1 MRGIYINTNLYD
13 VKPSDDN
20 SKVELQHEFAFI
32 SKFYSSFLSDLK
44 VKDLRKIVIA
54 INDPYTREGIEP
66 SDKYIK
72 VCVITKKLSYDN
84 LIIENSEEKRLEFML
99 NYIHEILIN
108 CAQEL
113 RWPLDPFE
121 FAYSKILEL
130 NYKFQYTLIREKYSK
145 NRRYSISIEVDVL
158 INYNLISLKITDFKS
173 DLIKP
178 FRFDLMKASVYV
190 DDLSGI
196 VKTFSW
202 INNEEIVISNK
213 EKEINFKFSILEKKL
228 ELFLTPTNNSEEY
241 LLDEFK
247 LFSAET
253 SNEECLRILRS
264 RAPRIE

>member
-1 MRGIYINTNLYD
+1 MRGIYINTDLYD
-13 VKPSDDN
+13 VKPGDDN

-54 INDPYTREGIEP
+54 INDPYTSEGIEP
-66 SDKYIK
+66 SNLYIK
-72 VCVITKKLSYDN
+72 VCVISKKLSYDE
-84 LIIENSEEKRLEFML
+84 LIVQNSEEKRLEFML

-130 NYKFQYTLIREKYSK
+130 KYKFQYTLIREKYSK
-145 NRRYSISIEVDVL
+145 NKRYGISIEVDVFK
-158 INYNLISLKITDFKS
+158 NYNLISLKITDFKS
-173 DLIKP
+173 DLIKSI
-178 FRFDLMKASVYV
+178 RLDLMKASFYG

-213 EKEINFKFSILEKKL
+213 EKEINFKFSILEKKV
-228 ELFLTPTNNSEEY
+228 ELFFTPINNSELY
-241 LLDEFK
+241 LLDEYK

-253 SNEECLRILRS
+253 PSEERSKIFQS
-264 RAPRIE
+264 RAPRKE